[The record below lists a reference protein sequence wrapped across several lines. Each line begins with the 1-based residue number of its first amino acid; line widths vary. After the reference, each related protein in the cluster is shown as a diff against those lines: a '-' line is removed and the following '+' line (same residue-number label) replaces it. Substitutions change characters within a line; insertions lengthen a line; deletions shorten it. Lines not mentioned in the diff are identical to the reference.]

1 MYDRKNS
8 YTDKIQKAKIS
19 EQMRVSLELRDIRDC
34 ENETYGCKKEKG
46 IIVENM
52 EEKVYTTPYGKIYY
66 WTAYSGKEKQWL
78 IFLPGLTAD
87 HRLFE
92 KQTEALRKDYNCMVW
107 DAPAHGK
114 SRPFTLCFTMED
126 MADYLKQIL
135 EREGIFSPV
144 LVGQSLGGYISQ
156 VYMQRY
162 PKSVSGFVSID
173 SCPLKRKYYTG
184 AELLMLKHT
193 KWMYRSIPWKMLLK
207 FGTEGTSETKYGR
220 KLMVRMML
228 SYGKKNTAIL
238 QTTDFVF
245 LHRLWRKNF
254 HMRFPALILY
264 YAVKR
269 MLPALQNGIT
279 ETGNAEST
287 VCWYGYLKQD
297 TIPAVMLRIL

>member
-1 MYDRKNS
+1 MKRM
-8 YTDKIQKAKIS
+8 AA
-19 EQMRVSLELRDIRDC
+19 
-34 ENETYGCKKEKG
+34 KKEKG

-269 MLPALQNGIT
+269 MLPVLQNGIT

-297 TIPAVMLRIL
+297 TIPAVTLRIL

>member
-1 MYDRKNS
+1 MIGKTVIRIRFRKRKYQNS
-8 YTDKIQKAKIS
+8 CEYS
-19 EQMRVSLELRDIRDC
+19 GELRDIRDC
-34 ENETYGCKKEKG
+34 ENETYDCKKEKG
-46 IIVENM
+46 IIVESM

-114 SRPFTLCFTMED
+114 SRPFALCFTMED

-184 AELLMLKHT
+184 A
-193 KWMYRSIPWKMLLK
+193 
-207 FGTEGTSETKYGR
+207 
-220 KLMVRMML
+220 
-228 SYGKKNTAIL
+228 
-238 QTTDFVF
+238 
-245 LHRLWRKNF
+245 
-254 HMRFPALILY
+254 
-264 YAVKR
+264 
-269 MLPALQNGIT
+269 
-279 ETGNAEST
+279 
-287 VCWYGYLKQD
+287 
-297 TIPAVMLRIL
+297 

>member
-220 KLMVRMML
+220 KLMVRLML
-228 SYGKKNTAIL
+228 SYGKK
-238 QTTDFVF
+238 
-245 LHRLWRKNF
+245 
-254 HMRFPALILY
+254 
-264 YAVKR
+264 
-269 MLPALQNGIT
+269 
-279 ETGNAEST
+279 
-287 VCWYGYLKQD
+287 
-297 TIPAVMLRIL
+297 

>member
-1 MYDRKNS
+1 
-8 YTDKIQKAKIS
+8 
-19 EQMRVSLELRDIRDC
+19 
-34 ENETYGCKKEKG
+34 
-46 IIVENM
+46 
-52 EEKVYTTPYGKIYY
+52 
-66 WTAYSGKEKQWL
+66 
-78 IFLPGLTAD
+78 
-87 HRLFE
+87 
-92 KQTEALRKDYNCMVW
+92 MVW

-228 SYGKKNTAIL
+228 SFGKKEYCDLADHGFRIFAQAVRKSFYMPVHKILSITAGIVSCFRYPYQHTVLSAFPVSVIPFCRAGSIL
-238 QTTDFVF
+238 FT
-245 LHRLWRKNF
+245 
-254 HMRFPALILY
+254 A
-264 YAVKR
+264 
-269 MLPALQNGIT
+269 
-279 ETGNAEST
+279 
-287 VCWYGYLKQD
+287 
-297 TIPAVMLRIL
+297 